1 MKLPWWLNPW
11 REVRRLR
18 AALTSRGTPTPD
30 LLEFAA
36 SRLVNHYGENPMI
49 DFVQALRREAER
61 QRDALMGRWP
71 GDGMNW
77 WFGDRHPDDES

>member
-1 MKLPWWLNPW
+1 MSAWWLNPW

-18 AALTSRGTPTPD
+18 AGLNSRNTPTPE

-36 SRLVNHYGENPMI
+36 NRLVRHGDSPMV

-61 QRDALMGRWP
+61 QREVLAGDWP
-71 GDGMNW
+71 GDGMKW
-77 WFGDRHPDDES
+77 YFSEGDKA